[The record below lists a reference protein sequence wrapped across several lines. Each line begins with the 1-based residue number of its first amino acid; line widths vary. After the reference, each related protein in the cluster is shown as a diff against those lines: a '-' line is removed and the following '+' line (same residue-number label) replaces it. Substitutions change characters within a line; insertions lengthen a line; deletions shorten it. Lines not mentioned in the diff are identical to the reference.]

1 MYYTV
6 DLARDYSRLSRY
18 ISNTL
23 LQKLSETIKNKKKS
37 IVYVNRRGDYN
48 LLCCLDCGYL
58 YKCKNCD
65 VSLSV
70 HKNPE
75 TLVCHM
81 CGVRHDIPLNCEKCG
96 SVNLQKVWVGTE
108 QVERLLKNYF
118 KEAKIIRLDT
128 DSIKTK
134 KDKDSVLSHMKEADI
149 IIGTKMIT
157 TGFDFADISLISVIL
172 LEQEIAIPKYNIEEI
187 SYNNI
192 KQLIGRWW
200 RQWEDKEVVIQTF
213 IVNNDT
219 IKSIT
224 ESNYKDFVTKTLE
237 ERKLFSYPP
246 YKDLAILEYFD
257 KNEAKS
263 LEFCKMLKNKLD
275 LYNKNNEIEINLS
288 SKSFKKAGNYHHK
301 IIMKWNNLRDFLEV
315 VRYEIIKNPRLSITF
330 E

>member
-200 RQWEDKEVVIQTF
+200 RLGEDKEVVIQTF

-263 LEFCKMLKNKLD
+263 LEFCKILKNKLD
-275 LYNKNNEIEINLS
+275 LYNKNSEIEINLS